1 VISLACSLLLALS
14 VPTGAQDVAPLVH
27 LTFERNLDNAGS
39 LGGAARFED
48 YAAGEEA
55 GFSLGPWGW
64 CLDNTAASRHGGS
77 TATDPPAGSAVAVED
92 PALDTLGSYTIT
104 CWFRQAPGTTESVA
118 RLFCKLGLL
127 DILPH
132 RSGVSLGIGEGA
144 TKVIKTVPSAVPMAD
159 PGEWAF
165 AALALDAEALKARLS
180 VGTLRSAPQAGA
192 EVEVPPAPP
201 GKPGPLT
208 IANAFNIRPFRG
220 WMDNV
225 RVYDRAL
232 ASEEVAA
239 VYQADIGAAK
249 TAPLLADMVGGH
261 ADPRRALF
269 RPSDICFSTRWQND
283 ESLPV
288 MQAFHVTR
296 DLWTYGSK
304 KEYADKIKALG
315 MTYEGTLNGMWA
327 AANGLPQPEHE
338 GDTTGRA
345 YDVDGMKYIPTWMR
359 GWKQKVPNYIGCC
372 NHPDFRALFR
382 KGGEELIAAGVDAI
396 HVDDWA
402 MNAVWC
408 RVAGT
413 CFCEHCM
420 AGFREYL
427 KQHLTAEQLTQAGI
441 GDLGT
446 FDYAAYVREHDGVR
460 NADEYR
466 KRYRELTLSPQFTDF
481 QIGSLRRFFRESGAH
496 IDEVAGRHV
505 PISVNNQFGDGGADF
520 SYPYCADLHDFQVG
534 EKFRDDMAS
543 HILACKLAEG
553 IGMWQVISPM
563 PYRLGPTYAGLAT
576 TYALGQLYLVPWD
589 IYMGVEPNGPPLP
602 RFFGSQ
608 EDFGPYYDLIH
619 AHPELFDDY
628 AAPALVGVLVNLD
641 EPKRQ
646 ETLALCERLVRLGIP
661 YRVVVGAAKYAR
673 IPLRAE
679 EIAQLPTVIALS
691 PPETFCT
698 EDQAAIKEAL
708 ASRCVRLLEPN
719 ANLDGRGLS
728 VLRVEGPEG
737 VIAIPRVK
745 PGPPLSAV
753 IHVVNWDLTADGSS
767 VEEYGSVTVSLT
779 QPAMWGEVTGARLY
793 EPGNV
798 EGTDL
803 AVESHPNSV
812 RLTIPR
818 LRTWAII
825 HLQTQ

>member
-1 VISLACSLLLALS
+1 MWSLLLPLGVVAR
-14 VPTGAQDVAPLVH
+14 AQDVAPLVQ
-27 LTFERNLDNAGS
+27 LTFERTLDNAGS
-39 LGGAARFED
+39 CGGGAHFED
-48 YAAGEEA
+48 YAPGEEA

-64 CLDNTAASRHGGS
+64 CLDNTAASRNGGS
-77 TATDPPAGSAVAVED
+77 TPNDPPAGSGVAVED
-92 PALDTLGSYTIT
+92 PALDALGSYTIT
-104 CWFRQAPGTTESVA
+104 CWYRQEPKAEGGIA

-127 DILPH
+127 DILPQ
-132 RSGVSLGIGEGA
+132 RGGLSLGIGEGDA
-144 TKVIKTVPSAVPMAD
+144 KVIKTIPSAAPMPE
-159 PGEWAF
+159 PGEWSF
-165 AALALDAEALKARLS
+165 AALAVDAQALKARLH
-180 VGTLRSAPQAGA
+180 VGTRRSAPEAGA
-192 EVEVPPAPP
+192 EVEVTPAPP
-201 GKPGPLT
+201 AKPSPLT
-208 IANAFNIRPFRG
+208 IANAFTIRPFRG
-220 WMDNV
+220 WVDNV
-225 RVYDRAL
+225 RVYDRPL
-232 ASEEVAA
+232 SSEEVAA
-239 VYQADIGAAK
+239 VYQADMEAASA
-249 TAPLLADMVGGH
+249 APLLAGTVRGH

-283 ESLPV
+283 QSLPV
-288 MQAFHVTR
+288 MEAFHVTR
-296 DLWTYGSK
+296 DLWTYGNK

-327 AANGLPQPEHE
+327 SGQGLPQPEHE

-345 YDVDGMKYIPTWMR
+345 YDLDGLKYVPSWMR

-372 NHPDFRALFR
+372 NHPDFRALFW
-382 KGGEELIAAGVDAI
+382 KGGEELVAAGVDAI

-402 MNAVWC
+402 MNGSWC
-408 RVAGT
+408 RAAGV

-420 AGFREYL
+420 AGFRGYL
-427 KQHLTAEQLTQAGI
+427 KEHLTAEQLTQAGI
-441 GDLGT
+441 GSLNT

-460 NADEYR
+460 NADDYR

-481 QIGSLRRFFRESGAH
+481 QIDSLRRFFREFGAH
-496 IDEVAGRHV
+496 IDQVAGRHV
-505 PISVNNQFGDGGADF
+505 PISVNNQFGDGGAEF

-563 PYRLGPTYAGLAT
+563 PRRLGPTYAGLAT

-589 IYMGVEPNGPPLP
+589 IYMGTESNGPPLP
-602 RFFGSQ
+602 RYFATP

-646 ETLALCERLVRLGIP
+646 EALALCERLVRLGAP
-661 YRVVVGAAKYAR
+661 YRVIVGAAKYAR

-679 EIAQLPTVIALS
+679 ETAQLPTVIALS
-691 PPETFCT
+691 PPETFCP
-698 EDQAAIKEAL
+698 EDQAAIAQAL
-708 ASRCVRLLEPN
+708 ASRCVRLLEPG
-719 ANLDGRGLS
+719 ASLDDRSVS

-745 PGPPLSAV
+745 PGPPFSAV
-753 IHVVNWDLTADGSS
+753 IHVVNWDLTPDGSS

-779 QPAMWGEVTGARLY
+779 QPAMWGDITRARLY
-793 EPGNV
+793 EPGKAD
-798 EGTDL
+798 GMDL
-803 AVESHPNSV
+803 AVERHPDSV
-812 RLTIPR
+812 RVTIPR
-818 LRTWAII
+818 LRVWGII
-825 HLQTQ
+825 QLQ